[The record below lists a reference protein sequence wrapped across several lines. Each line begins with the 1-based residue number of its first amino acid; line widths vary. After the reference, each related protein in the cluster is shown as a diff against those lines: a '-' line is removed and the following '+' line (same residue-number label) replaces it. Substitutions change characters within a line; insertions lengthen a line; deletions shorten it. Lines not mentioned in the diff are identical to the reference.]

1 MGGEFRGLGRGKGTR
16 RGAKQWNNREHTGE
30 ELRLLAINT
39 CNKKQ
44 TLTMFAGPAGV
55 APGVGTMLAPLDS
68 SWVTLAKSCTNRMLS
83 ALNDPPHCP
92 TNQHRLAQCD
102 ATYAQH
108 AKSKN

>member
-1 MGGEFRGLGRGKGTR
+1 MREFRGMGGGK
-16 RGAKQWNNREHTGE
+16 RENTGE
-30 ELRLLAINT
+30 EFRLSAINI
-39 CNKKQ
+39 CNRKQ
-44 TLTMFAGPAGV
+44 TLTMFACPVGV
-55 APGVGTMLAPLDS
+55 APRVCTMLAPLDS